1 MERYQLPVRKFIN
14 DHLNADT
21 LKLALKKSPFPDIPM
36 RELLLQI
43 EGKRKAKEKI
53 PSFFQTDDIVYP
65 LSVSM
70 EQCSSEQTSLYKASL
85 CGGNQLVDLTGG
97 FGVDAWMFSKKF
109 DKVVYCEKDENLVN
123 IARHNFSVLHAQNID
138 IQHGDGMDFLK
149 QQKRTFDW
157 IYIDPSRRDR
167 HNRKMQAL
175 SDCTPDVVENLD
187 VLFQYGN
194 RIMLKTSPMLDIDK
208 AVSDLKQ
215 VEAIHIVAV
224 KNEVREVLY
233 IMKKNSTVSSC
244 VESQQRRHCEGG
256 SPKQSRGHCGLDPQ
270 QRSGLLRYARND
282 GSMTHCT
289 VLQQLPP
296 SNSPWESSFRL
307 RGYEAGEISRHYVY
321 AHSVE
326 CNSPLKMVAVNI
338 LPDAIQSFSFSKEE
352 LQNAEA
358 VFSMPLAFLYEPNA
372 AVMKSGAF
380 NLVSAR
386 FNIFKLHRNSH
397 LYTSDRS
404 LPDFPGRIFKIKETM
419 AYKPVKD
426 LSRANVS
433 VRNFP
438 DTPAEVRKKLKI
450 SDGGDVFLF
459 CTTLV
464 NDKPAMLWC
473 EKEPQYIQA

>member
-14 DHLNADT
+14 NHLYSDT
-21 LKLALKKSPFPDIPM
+21 LKLALQKSPFPDIPM

-97 FGVDAWMFSKKF
+97 FGVDTWMFSKKF
-109 DKVVYCEKDENLVN
+109 DNVVYCEKDENLVN
-123 IARHNFSVLHAQNID
+123 IARHNFSVLQAQNID
-138 IQHGDGMDFLK
+138 IQQGDGIDFLK
-149 QQKRTFDW
+149 QQQQSFDW
-157 IYIDPSRRDR
+157 IYIDPSRRDQ

-175 SDCTPDVVENLD
+175 SDCMPNVVENLD
-187 VLFQYGN
+187 VLFRYGN

-208 AVSDLKQ
+208 AISELKQ

-233 IMKKNSTVSSC
+233 VLHHTIFNG
-244 VESQQRRHCEGG
+244 E
-256 SPKQSRGHCGLDPQ
+256 KQ
-270 QRSGLLRYARND
+270 N
-282 GSMTHCT
+282 
-289 VLQQLPP
+289 
-296 SNSPWESSFRL
+296 F
-307 RGYEAGEISRHYVY
+307 
-321 AHSVE
+321 
-326 CNSPLKMVAVNI
+326 SPLKMFAVNI
-338 LPDAIQSFSFSKEE
+338 LPDATQSFSFSKDE
-352 LQNAEA
+352 LHEA
-358 VFSMPLAFLYEPNA
+358 KVAFSTPLAFLYEPNA

-397 LYTSDRS
+397 LYTSDS
-404 LPDFPGRIFKIKETM
+404 YVADFPGRVFKIKETL

-426 LSRANVS
+426 LSQANVS

-438 DTPAEVRKKLKI
+438 DTPDEVRKKLKLR
-450 SDGGDVFLF
+450 DGGDVFLF

-464 NDKPAMLWC
+464 NEKPTMIRC
-473 EKEPQYIQA
+473 ERLSQKNTDDTDGTDFHR